1 MDNDNINMGGEGARI
16 ARRASAA
23 SFSIGLLL
31 ALLGIF
37 CVIAPM
43 FTGIAITTMI
53 GILMLT
59 GGIAQGIFVFQSDS
73 FGQGLV
79 RFIVAGLTIVTVM
92 AMIAAPAMGLGA
104 LTIILA
110 AYLLAGG
117 TMDILTA
124 LKLPAGEGKGWMLF
138 NGIVALTLAILIL
151 AQWPVS
157 GIWAVG
163 IVVGVRLMVFGMSLM
178 ALGTAGKHAITDLQD
193 TRIAV
198 LERQARNSA
207 RAVQQAQIVLAD
219 HATMLLAMDNE
230 LRKKVSSSEID
241 PAITELNQSLAS
253 ARDQMKQTVAAAE
266 ENWAKTQDEAGVA
279 FDKLHEATAKISQ
292 RMKADLGLNT

>member
-1 MDNDNINMGGEGARI
+1 
-16 ARRASAA
+16 
-23 SFSIGLLL
+23 
-31 ALLGIF
+31 
-37 CVIAPM
+37 
-43 FTGIAITTMI
+43 
-53 GILMLT
+53 
-59 GGIAQGIFVFQSDS
+59 
-73 FGQGLV
+73 
-79 RFIVAGLTIVTVM
+79 
-92 AMIAAPAMGLGA
+92 
-104 LTIILA
+104 
-110 AYLLAGG
+110 
-117 TMDILTA
+117 
-124 LKLPAGEGKGWMLF
+124 MLF